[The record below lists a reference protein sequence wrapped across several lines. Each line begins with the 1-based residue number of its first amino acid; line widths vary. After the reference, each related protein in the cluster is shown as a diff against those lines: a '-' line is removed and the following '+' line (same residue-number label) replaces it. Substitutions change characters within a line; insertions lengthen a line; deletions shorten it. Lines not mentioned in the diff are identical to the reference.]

1 MIKKMCRSKTTIND
15 LGHVYC
21 MMISIIAILGDHK
34 QGAGGSPH
42 GTLGP
47 SVMTHLDYAKDKQ
60 RQGNI
65 EELFLHE
72 SSHACLDHLRK
83 VRLTISFQ
91 FFILW
96 YNRIPKRV
104 LFYDSNPF

>member
-1 MIKKMCRSKTTIND
+1 MCRSKNIIFNY

-83 VRLTISFQ
+83 VLLPILFKFVIS
-91 FFILW
+91 W
-96 YNRIPKRV
+96 SDK
-104 LFYDSNPF
+104 

>member
-1 MIKKMCRSKTTIND
+1 MT
-15 LGHVYC
+15 V
-21 MMISIIAILGDHK
+21 ILGDHN
-34 QGAGGSPH
+34 QGAGGSPN
-42 GTLGP
+42 GP

-83 VRLTISFQ
+83 VLMQISIQYFM
-91 FFILW
+91 F
-96 YNRIPKRV
+96 
-104 LFYDSNPF
+104 